1 MTKGGATAA
10 STAPLQGRLC
20 CGPLLHALLLPVA
33 GVEGAPEIAGFAPVA
48 KTPNAEG
55 VRSFQGYEKKR
66 VWEASLLQLGDIV
79 SREIIGGWTLRWCR

>member
-1 MTKGGATAA
+1 VTKGGATAA

-33 GVEGAPEIAGFAPVA
+33 GVEGAPEIAGFAPLA

-55 VRSFQGYEKKR
+55 VRSFQGYVKKN
-66 VWEASLLQLGDIV
+66 VLLQLGDIV